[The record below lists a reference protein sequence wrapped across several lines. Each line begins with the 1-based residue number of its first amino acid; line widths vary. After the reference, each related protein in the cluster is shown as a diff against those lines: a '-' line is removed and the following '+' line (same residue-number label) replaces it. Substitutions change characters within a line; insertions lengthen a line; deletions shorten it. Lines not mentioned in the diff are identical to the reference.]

1 MNRKYIIL
9 PLLLLATLLTACG
22 GKEER
27 REAAPVRVTTETLG
41 SNPQECGR
49 TYVGEVEA
57 QSSTAVSFVG
67 MGTVLRIHVAEGQH
81 VRKGQLI
88 AEMDDTQARNTLAT
102 CEAQKRQADDA
113 YERMRLLYEQQ
124 ALPDIKWVE
133 VQSQVAQAQAA
144 LDIARKAVADCRIY
158 APVSGVVGKKLMNA
172 GETALPSQPVCT
184 ILDLSTVK
192 VKASI
197 PEKEIGTFSATTPT
211 DIYVAAL
218 DAHFTGG
225 TVEKGVEADP
235 VSRTYEVRIRVD
247 NASGR
252 LMDGM
257 VCDVKVRNADALART
272 RQALLTVPIK
282 AVQQATDGSK
292 FVWKAVGGK
301 AHRAKVS
308 TGATLGN
315 RIAVTGEV
323 RSGDKVIVSGYQKL
337 NEGSHY
343 EE

>member
-1 MNRKYIIL
+1 MKKHQIVPLIL
-9 PLLLLATLLTACG
+9 LTTLLAACS
-22 GKEER
+22 GKTVKKVVP
-27 REAAPVRVTTETLG
+27 PVRVATETLG
-41 SNPQECGR
+41 SSPQYDGR

-67 MGTVLRIHVAEGQH
+67 MGTVLRIHVAEGQY

-88 AEMDDTQARNTLAT
+88 AEMDDTQARQAVAN
-102 CEAQKRQADDA
+102 CEAQMRQANDA
-113 YERMRLLYEQQ
+113 HQRMQLLHDQQ
-124 ALPDIKWVE
+124 ALSEIKWVE

-144 LDIARKAVADCRIY
+144 LNMARKALADCRIY
-158 APVSGVVGKKLMNA
+158 APVSGVVGKKMMNA

-197 PEKEIGTFSATTPT
+197 PEKDIASFSATTPT
-211 DIYVAAL
+211 EIYVAAL

-235 VSRTYEVRIRVD
+235 ISRTYEVRIRVD
-247 NASGR
+247 NAAGR

-257 VCDVKVRNADALART
+257 VCDVQVKAQAGEGDAAG
-272 RQALLTVPIK
+272 AAPLTVPIK

-315 RIAVTGEV
+315 RIAVMGEV

-337 NEGSHY
+337 NEGSRY